1 MTRVPLRIL
10 AAVLLLVASAVIGW
24 RVLAPAEQ
32 TASAITP
39 YPPEPSPAFGV
50 TGRLNQAPLIV
61 DRRLRV
67 YAAKHQ
73 VRADGPVTART
84 MYTARWSFRRWPQ
97 QVSAVVAS
105 GATVVTRWSDGR
117 LIALDARTG
126 KVSWRADGPD
136 APDYAGHRTGAA
148 TVWTPPGLR
157 LAGGAVVVTQDRDLS
172 GYALSTGQRLWSTT
186 VPAGCADGFTTDGG
200 AYVCATGAYDAVTGR
215 PAVGWTAGPYEPV
228 GCVSFV
234 CPAFRDGAGR
244 GWLAGTASPRRAAGL
259 DVPGST
265 FAAGVVVTPTDAGVS
280 AASVNGGRLWERPGL
295 VRVLGGTPAT
305 VLVLTP
311 SNTLEGLDARTGAL
325 RYTYPMAYGNDHTH
339 WKAGL
344 YQVTDGYL
352 AMERLRPDAPDDPE
366 SPIYYLTFD
375 AVLVAV
381 LPY

>member
-1 MTRVPLRIL
+1 MTRVLLRIL
-10 AAVLLLVASAVIGW
+10 AAVLLLVASAAIGW

-32 TASAITP
+32 AASAITP
-39 YPPEPSPAFGV
+39 YPPEPTPTFGV

-84 MYTARWSFRRWPQ
+84 MYTARWSFRRWPE

-136 APDYAGHRTGAA
+136 APGYAGHRTGAA
-148 TVWTPPGLR
+148 TVWSPPGLR
-157 LAGGAVVVTQDRDLS
+157 LAGGAVVVTQGQDLS
-172 GYALSTGQRLWSTT
+172 GYALSTGERLWSIT
-186 VPAGCADGFTTDGG
+186 VPAGCADGFTTEGG

-215 PAVGWTAGPYEPV
+215 PVSGWPAGPYEPV
-228 GCVSFV
+228 GCVSSV
-234 CPAFRDGAGR
+234 CPAFRDGSGH
-244 GWLAGTASPRRAAGL
+244 GWLAGGAVPRRVAAL
-259 DVPGST
+259 DAPGST
-265 FAAGVVVTPTDAGVS
+265 FAAGVVVVPTDAGISAVS
-280 AASVNGGRLWERPGL
+280 VDGERLWERPGL

-305 VLVLTP
+305 VLLLTP
-311 SNTLEGLDARTGAL
+311 SNSLEGLDARTGVL
-325 RYTYPMAYGNDHTH
+325 RYTYPMAYGTDDTH
-339 WKAGL
+339 WKPGL
-344 YQVTDGYL
+344 YQVFDGYL
-352 AMERLRPDAPDDPE
+352 AMERLSPEAPEDPA
-366 SPIYYLTFD
+366 SPIYYLTLD
-375 AVLVAV
+375 TVLVTV